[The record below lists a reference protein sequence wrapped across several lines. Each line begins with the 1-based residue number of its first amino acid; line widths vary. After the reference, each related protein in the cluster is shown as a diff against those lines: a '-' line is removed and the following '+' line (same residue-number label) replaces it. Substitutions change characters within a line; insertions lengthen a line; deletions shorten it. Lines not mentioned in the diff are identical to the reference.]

1 MQDMITFI
9 RENVLGRVM
18 LTDELTYR
26 LDEETLE
33 GVYSDQIVFTNLC
46 ESAWGFGMDMHIAAS
61 ETVYNLDEGGQRA
74 GVRKVFDGNSVFRYE
89 LAQRRSSGDVTGI
102 SRLISTTNSDQTAQ
116 AVVTGLYDMELADG
130 ALRWKEL
137 QLLYR
142 DQPAAAGWRSVA
154 FDAACGFSMED
165 GRLRFEYN
173 GACFDVD
180 PVTLEKK
187 PSNDVFPS
195 FIALER

>member
-9 RENVLGRVM
+9 KENVLGRVL

-26 LDEETLE
+26 LDEDALE
-33 GVYSDQIVFTNLC
+33 GVYSDQIVFTNLY
-46 ESAWGFGMDMHIAAS
+46 ESAYGFGFDMHIAAS
-61 ETVYNLDEGGQRA
+61 ETVYNLDENGMRGS
-74 GVRKVFDGNSVFRYE
+74 VRKVFDGNSLFRYE
-89 LAQRRSSGDVTGI
+89 LAQRRSSGDVTGMT
-102 SRLISTTNSDQTAQ
+102 RLISTTNREQTAQ
-116 AVVTGLYDMELADG
+116 AIVTGIYDMELADG

-142 DQPAAAGWRSVA
+142 DQPAASGYRSVA
-154 FDAACGFSMED
+154 FDAECRFFLEG
-165 GRLRFEYN
+165 GRLSFEYS

-187 PSNDVFPS
+187 ASHDVFPS
-195 FIALER
+195 FIAQER